1 MVRVPGS
8 GGQSNPD
15 APRGGQTMS
24 FDHVI
29 GLVARQHDLPVWLAQ
44 GIAADVA
51 LSEAIGS
58 SRTPALLEP

>member
-1 MVRVPGS
+1 
-8 GGQSNPD
+8 
-15 APRGGQTMS
+15 MS